1 MLTSTWQSL
10 FRTV

>member
-1 MLTSTWQSL
+1 MLTNTWQSL